1 MTRLLGTL
9 LAFALAWLIGYF
21 LVVAL
26 WRDRSRDPADHLIH
40 AVAAF
45 GLGAGIVAALDFL
58 CLVVMGKASHAI
70 VFADLAML
78 VGVCAVYRLGRKPSA
93 PSSAR
98 IPGWASRGVFL
109 LFVAIALGIVGTML
123 LRAPD
128 GAWDAIAIWNMHAKF
143 FSATTPGAWKGV
155 FDPIMELSHPDYPPL
170 LPAFVARGW
179 MYAGQSIP
187 LVPMTLAFTFT
198 LAILG
203 LMTAAVASVRGA
215 MLGALACAV
224 LAASPIFLG
233 TALSQYADMP
243 LAFYFLLA
251 VTLLHRA
258 DQEPEPHAGLHVLAG
273 LAASMAALTKN
284 EGSLFI
290 VALGAGRLLRMLLVG
305 HARREL
311 KSLVWLLVGMVP
323 ILGCLLLYKSFTPAN
338 YLVSGQGKD
347 FWGKLLSRPR
357 AQLIIE
363 QLAVELERPHS
374 FSVGYVQKVR
384 TWHWHLLAAS
394 SFILLFGIDR
404 RRFARGF
411 SKWGLVFVVFGLLA
425 DIVGTRLATGAFG
438 WHWWVALI
446 ATVLIVVLGF
456 NLQRLRQP
464 SFLAPATT
472 LILVNAGYFVVYM
485 LTPLDLRWQL
495 MFSIERLVFHTMPL
509 AIFVAFLAMAS
520 WGRDRASVESR
531 SSAPG
536 GRVDFGHGDST

>member
-1 MTRLLGTL
+1 MARLLGTL
-9 LAFALAWLIGYF
+9 LAFGLAWLIGYF
-21 LVVAL
+21 LVAAL
-26 WRDRSRDPADHLIH
+26 WRERSPDAADRMIH
-40 AVAAF
+40 AAAAF

-58 CLVVMGKASHAI
+58 CLVVMGKATRGI
-70 VFADLAML
+70 VFVDLAVL
-78 VGVCAVYRLGRKPSA
+78 VNVFIVYRLGRKPSA
-93 PSSAR
+93 SECSHV
-98 IPGWASRGVFL
+98 PGWAPRGLFL
-109 LFVAIALGIVGTML
+109 LFAGIALGIVGTML

-143 FSATTPGAWKGV
+143 FSATAPGAWKGV

-170 LPAFVARGW
+170 LPAFIARGW

-198 LAILG
+198 LSL
-203 LMTAAVASVRGA
+203 LVLTSAAVASARSA

-258 DQEPEPHAGLHVLAG
+258 DQEPEHHVGLHVLAG

-284 EGSLFI
+284 EGYLFI
-290 VALGAGRLLRMLLVG
+290 VALGMGRLVRVLLVG

-311 KSLVWLLVGMVP
+311 KNLAWLFLGMIP
-323 ILGCLLLYKSFTPAN
+323 ILCCLLLYKSFTPAN

-347 FWGKLLSRPR
+347 LWHKLLSRPR
-357 AQLIIE
+357 AELIID
-363 QLAVELERPHS
+363 QLVVELERPHS
-374 FSVGYVQKVR
+374 FAVGYVQKTR

-404 RRFARGF
+404 RRLVRRL
-411 SKWGLVFVVFGLLA
+411 SKWSLMLVVLGLFA
-425 DIVGTRLATGAFG
+425 DILGTRLATGAFG
-438 WHWWVALI
+438 WHWTSAMI
-446 ATVLIVVLGF
+446 ATLSIAVLGF
-456 NLQRLRQP
+456 DLERLKHP
-464 SFLAPATT
+464 SFVAATTT

-485 LTPLDLRWQL
+485 VTPLDLKWQL
-495 MFSIERLVFHTMPL
+495 MFSIERLVFQTMPL
-509 AIFVAFLAMAS
+509 AIFVAFLAMAP
-520 WGRDRASVESR
+520 WGRDRASVEPS
-531 SSAPG
+531 
-536 GRVDFGHGDST
+536 GRG